1 MAEVE
6 LVASKGGAGGTRLLM
21 RRAEKIG
28 AKRSGRLLTRARTG
42 DSGSRGSVERLGSL
56 PLLE

>member
-21 RRAEKIG
+21 RRAEKISISE
-28 AKRSGRLLTRARTG
+28 ARSR
-42 DSGSRGSVERLGSL
+42 
-56 PLLE
+56 